1 MEAHRVE
8 SGRLRDVGIVVV
20 LIALH
25 LGIVASVAFDE
36 RPVIWPLHNDT
47 IHRVGRGAD
56 FYAVYHAAMNLQQGR
71 GPYSEKPDGV
81 TPYWYPFRYLPVV
94 AIMFQPFTR
103 LPPTM
108 AYLAWLIITELILA
122 ALIVVLWRRSPP
134 GYRRLF
140 AAGALL
146 LSSPY
151 FLELYM
157 GQFTFVT
164 LALCYLGLLLP
175 WGAALFSLSAV
186 LKIFSLATVPALVIQ
201 PRYRLHVLL
210 TFAIL
215 AAVSIPH
222 FVNYPGQWQYF
233 LNVNFRPE
241 GGLHSGN
248 YGLARLLHLL
258 RKDIGLQITPDEWL
272 NWTGTF
278 RWMVLATTAG
288 LVLLSRQSSPLVGAS
303 ALLLAH
309 FVTYQHI
316 WEHHLSGVV
325 AIGAVLLLSG
335 SRKLEPALTMSMLA
349 LALPTLFGVFD
360 TAKDPS
366 VFDPSVSWP
375 SWASYLVVLPKVVAT
390 IALYAISISLLFQ
403 DGLRLPRAMLGKI
416 TAQPSARGHSAAHN

>member
-1 MEAHRVE
+1 
-8 SGRLRDVGIVVV
+8 
-20 LIALH
+20 
-25 LGIVASVAFDE
+25 
-36 RPVIWPLHNDT
+36 
-47 IHRVGRGAD
+47 
-56 FYAVYHAAMNLQQGR
+56 
-71 GPYSEKPDGV
+71 
-81 TPYWYPFRYLPVV
+81 
-94 AIMFQPFTR
+94 
-103 LPPTM
+103 
-108 AYLAWLIITELILA
+108 
-122 ALIVVLWRRSPP
+122 
-134 GYRRLF
+134 
-140 AAGALL
+140 
-146 LSSPY
+146 
-151 FLELYM
+151 M

-175 WGAALFSLSAV
+175 WGAVLFSVSAV
-186 LKIFSLATVPALVIQ
+186 LKTFSLAVVPALVIQ

-210 TFAIL
+210 TSAIL

-233 LNVNFRPE
+233 LDVNLRPQ
-241 GGLHSGN
+241 GGLHAGN

-258 RKDIGLQITPDEWL
+258 RKDLGLQITPDEWL